1 MAPDLRLCLVE
12 RELDDAPTV
21 FALSTES
28 GNLCAGAGCDAP
40 HSPLPGR
47 RLPLMTPASKVLRA
61 ARSKTSRRQDY
72 SSSTKRAL
80 LDNASALF
88 TDHGYAGTSLDEVVA
103 AARVTKGALYHH
115 YSSKLAL
122 FESVFMRCQ
131 EDTLKQIEKSLRQS
145 KDPWERAQIGLRTFL
160 DICQEPTYRRICI
173 QEGPVALGH
182 ERWLEAEKEFS
193 FGLVYNIVADLVKDM
208 DGPEELSETFAHIFY
223 GAMQS
228 AGNYV
233 ADSADA
239 EEASDKVHAVIAAIL
254 AGLRLLPSFGE
265 AETAPETEAADAS

>member
-1 MAPDLRLCLVE
+1 
-12 RELDDAPTV
+12 
-21 FALSTES
+21 
-28 GNLCAGAGCDAP
+28 
-40 HSPLPGR
+40 
-47 RLPLMTPASKVLRA
+47 MTPASKVLRV
-61 ARSKTSRRQDY
+61 ARKTSRRQDY

-80 LDNASALF
+80 LDNATTLF

-131 EDTLKQIEKSLRQS
+131 EDSQKQIEKSLRQS

-160 DICQEPTYRRICI
+160 DICQQPTYRRICI

-182 ERWLEAEKEFS
+182 ERWHEVEQEFS
-193 FGLVYNIVADLVKDM
+193 FGLVYGIVNDLLKTMDDADD
-208 DGPEELSETFAHIFY
+208 LSDTFAHLFY

-233 ADSADA
+233 ADSPDS
-239 EEASDKVHAVIAAIL
+239 EEASDKVQAVIASIL
-254 AGLRLLPSFGE
+254 AGLRLLPTIG
-265 AETAPETEAADAS
+265 TPAPVDK

>member
-1 MAPDLRLCLVE
+1 
-12 RELDDAPTV
+12 
-21 FALSTES
+21 
-28 GNLCAGAGCDAP
+28 
-40 HSPLPGR
+40 
-47 RLPLMTPASKVLRA
+47 MTPAGKVLRA
-61 ARSKTSRRQDY
+61 ARKTSRRQDY

-80 LDNASALF
+80 LDNATELF

-131 EDTLKQIEKSLRQS
+131 EGTQKQIEKSLRQS

-160 DICQEPTYRRICI
+160 DICQQPTYRRICI

-182 ERWLEAEKEFS
+182 ERWHEIEKEFS
-193 FGLVYNIVADLVKDM
+193 FGLVYTIVNDLLKTM
-208 DGPEELSETFAHIFY
+208 GGAQELAETFAHLFY

-228 AGNYV
+228 AGDYV
-233 ADSADA
+233 ADSPDA
-239 EEASDKVHAVIAAIL
+239 EEASEKVQTVIAAIL
-254 AGLRLLPSFGE
+254 AGLRLLPDIDV
-265 AETAPETEAADAS
+265 PASEGT